1 MHSIVIHFGK
11 KYEDW
16 HLVEPFFYKLQNC
29 NALTFYWEEEATA
42 SNPLFLSLVDR
53 MIEHLDRHRIK
64 DWQLIILLNL
74 DDELN
79 RKLRLTT
86 HLSEIRRDLLDPL
99 KDKGFYPSQS
109 ILHLIDMIRRTSTY
123 APIEEG
129 LKRYWELDHFGYLQK
144 SPGWP
149 IVGNAFIQEEI
160 KQLDEEWGEPIALQD
175 IILDQPSA
183 EFMEALEMK
192 CERVTTC
199 LAKKIDKKKD
209 YLLLRGEK
217 PSHDEWMTKEQL
229 DIVMEDFEKKIK
241 QIRTLPLTP
250 SLTNF
255 TPSGE
260 LSSSLKYHVGIQS
273 EIGDIRLIRQEII
286 QNSHRERMRGFLELS
301 YFLLTISQHP
311 KLVERLEKG
320 STSVIQISLETEKLE
335 TLLNHYFMS
344 LLKAKRQLED
354 QLLLQNQ
361 FHTNRFRDDE
371 FSPYTAP
378 SIEKVREVSQPLSQ
392 NSKITYQFYDQWQD
406 QLYKTE
412 TILMNRETE
421 LLKKSREA
429 ILKLHAVKRRNDFLE
444 EEEWVEINDYKQDIQ
459 KKISN
464 VERDVIHSA
473 PGTSEALSKWKNF
486 VTQAKNQMHFLL
498 QLLPNQRQFLTM
510 SILIFLVLF
519 IPFLQMSGS
528 LESTKVTAY
537 FYGIGLV
544 VSLLVTYIGYYLTRQ
559 ISHQQIWKFQEK
571 TYEYTET
578 IYQMQMEAQHR
589 YNDYLNHL
597 FKLFTLRKYL
607 EKLSLIGEEKKEK
620 NLLYRYHLIKLDEFV
635 QTTNR
640 LLHILQMNKEPFSTK
655 LDIRVPGIKFEKG
668 IIENPIYSPFQQLG
682 VQGPNGNGIEVYLG
696 SAIEQYPSTYIHEL
710 EQIRIQEDKVYKL

>member
-29 NALTFYWEEEATA
+29 NELTFYWEEEATA

-74 DDELN
+74 DNELN
-79 RKLRLTT
+79 KKLRLTT

-160 KQLDEEWGEPIALQD
+160 KQLDEEWGEPIQLQD

-192 CERVTTC
+192 CERVMTC

-286 QNSHRERMRGFLELS
+286 QNSHRERMKGFLELS

-320 STSVIQISLETEKLE
+320 STSVIQISLETEKLV

-378 SIEKVREVSQPLSQ
+378 SIEKVREISQPLSQ
-392 NSKITYQFYDQWQD
+392 NSEITYQFYDQWQD
-406 QLYKTE
+406 QLYKAE

-464 VERDVIHSA
+464 MERDVIHSA

-498 QLLPNQRQFLTM
+498 QLLPNQRQFLTV
-510 SILIFLVLF
+510 STLIFLVLF

-528 LESTKVTAY
+528 FESTKVTAY

-544 VSLLVTYIGYYLTRQ
+544 VTLLVTYIGYYLTRQ
-559 ISHQQIWKFQEK
+559 KSYQQIWKFQEK

-578 IYQMQMEAQHR
+578 IYQMQVEAQHR

-640 LLHILQMNKEPFSTK
+640 LLHILQMNKESFSTK
-655 LDIRVPGIKFEKG
+655 QDLRVPGIKFEKG

-696 SAIEQYPSTYIHEL
+696 SAIEQYPTTYIHEL

>member
-16 HLVEPFFYKLQNC
+16 HLVEPFFYKLQSC
-29 NALTFYWEEEATA
+29 NELTFYWEEEAPA

-53 MIEHLDRHRIK
+53 MVEQLDRQRIK

-79 RKLRLTT
+79 RRLRLTT
-86 HLSEIRRDLLDPL
+86 HLSEIRRAVLEPL

-109 ILHLIDMIRRTSTY
+109 TLHLIDKIQRTSNY

-129 LKRYWELDHFGYLQK
+129 LKRNWELDHYGYLMK

-149 IVGNAFIQEEI
+149 IVGNAFIEEEI
-160 KQLDEEWGEPIALQD
+160 KQLDEEWGEPIQLQD
-175 IILDQPSA
+175 IILDQPGA

-209 YLLLRGEK
+209 YLLLRGKK
-217 PSHDEWMTKEQL
+217 PSHDEWMTKDQL

-273 EIGDIRLIRQEII
+273 EIGDIRLIRQEIV
-286 QNSHRERMRGFLELS
+286 QSSHRERMRGYLELT

-311 KLVERLEKG
+311 KLIERLEKG
-320 STSVIQISLETEKLE
+320 STSVIQISLETERLE

-361 FHTNRFRDDE
+361 FQTNRFRDDD
-371 FSPYTAP
+371 FSPYTAS
-378 SIEKVREVSQPLSQ
+378 SIEKRRDGNHPLLKSTKL
-392 NSKITYQFYDQWQD
+392 NYQFFDQWQD
-406 QLYKTE
+406 QLYKAE
-412 TILMNRETE
+412 TILIDRENE
-421 LLKKSREA
+421 LLKNSREA
-429 ILKLHAVKRRNDFLE
+429 IKKLHVVKRRNDILE
-444 EEEWVEINDYKQDIQ
+444 EEELMDINDYKQDILQ
-459 KKISN
+459 KISV

-486 VTQAKNQMHFLL
+486 VTKAKNQMHFLL
-498 QLLPNQRQFLTM
+498 QLLPNQRQFLMM
-510 SILIFLVLF
+510 SFLIIMILF

-528 LESTKVTAY
+528 TESTKVTAY

-544 VSLLVTYIGYYLTRQ
+544 VTLLVTYIGYYFTRH
-559 ISHQQIWKFQEK
+559 ISHQHIWKFQEK
-571 TYEYTET
+571 TYEYTLN
-578 IYQMQMEAQHR
+578 IYQMQVDAQHR

-597 FKLFTLRKYL
+597 FKLFSLRKYL
-607 EKLSLIGEEKKEK
+607 EKLSLIGEEKKEQ

-635 QTTNR
+635 QMTNR
-640 LLHILQMNKEPFSTK
+640 LLHILQINKESFSSEQE
-655 LDIRVPGIKFEKG
+655 IRVPGIKFEKS
-668 IIENPIYSPFQQLG
+668 ITENPIYSPFQQLG
-682 VQGPNGNGIEVYLG
+682 VQGSNGHGIEVYLG
-696 SAIEQYPSTYIHEL
+696 SAIEQYQSAYLNEL
-710 EQIRIQEDKVYKL
+710 QQIRIQEDKVYKL

>member
-29 NALTFYWEEEATA
+29 NELTFYWEEEAPA
-42 SNPLFLSLVDR
+42 SNPLFLTLVDR

-74 DDELN
+74 DDERN
-79 RKLRLTT
+79 RRLRLTT
-86 HLSEIRRDLLDPL
+86 HLSEIRRDLLNPL

-109 ILHLIDMIRRTSTY
+109 ILHLIDMIKRTSTY

-129 LKRYWELDHFGYLQK
+129 LKRYWELDHYGYLLK
-144 SPGWP
+144 STGWP
-149 IVGNAFIQEEI
+149 IVGNAFIEEEI
-160 KQLDEEWGEPIALQD
+160 KQLDEEWGEPIQLHD
-175 IILDQPSA
+175 IILDQPGA

-217 PSHDEWMTKEQL
+217 PRHDEWMTKNQL
-229 DIVMEDFEKKIK
+229 NIVMEDFEKKIK
-241 QIRTLPLTP
+241 QICTLPLTP

-273 EIGDIRLIRQEII
+273 EIGDIRLIRQEIV
-286 QNSHRERMRGFLELS
+286 QSSHRERMKGYLELT
-301 YFLLTISQHP
+301 YFLLTISHHP
-311 KLVERLEKG
+311 KLIERLEKG
-320 STSVIQISLETEKLE
+320 STSAIQISLETERLE

-344 LLKAKRQLED
+344 LLQVKRQLED

-361 FHTNRFRDDE
+361 FHTNRFRDDD
-371 FSPYTAP
+371 FSPYTAA
-378 SIEKVREVSQPLSQ
+378 SIEKRRDVNQPLLKSTKL
-392 NSKITYQFYDQWQD
+392 NYQFFDQWQD
-406 QLYKTE
+406 QLYKAE
-412 TILMNRETE
+412 TILIDRENE
-421 LLKKSREA
+421 LLKNSREA
-429 ILKLHAVKRRNDFLE
+429 IKKLHVVKRRNDFLE
-444 EEEWVEINDYKQDIQ
+444 EEELIEINDYKQDILQ
-459 KKISN
+459 RIGV
-464 VERDVIHSA
+464 VEKDVIHSA

-498 QLLPNQRQFLTM
+498 QLLPNQRLFLMM
-510 SILIFLVLF
+510 SCLIFMILF
-519 IPFLQMSGS
+519 IPFLQMSDS
-528 LESTKVTAY
+528 NESTKVTAY

-544 VSLLVTYIGYYLTRQ
+544 VTLLVTYIGYYFTRQ

-571 TYEYTET
+571 TYEYTEN
-578 IYQMQMEAQHR
+578 IYQIQVEAQHR

-597 FKLFTLRKYL
+597 FKLFSLRKYL
-607 EKLSLIGEEKKEK
+607 EKLSQIGEEKKK
-620 NLLYRYHLIKLDEFV
+620 QNLLYRYHLIKLDEFV
-635 QTTNR
+635 QMTNR
-640 LLHILQMNKEPFSTK
+640 LLHILQMNKESYSTK
-655 LDIRVPGIKFEKG
+655 QEIRVSGIKFEKS

-682 VQGPNGNGIEVYLG
+682 VKGSNGHGIEVYLG
-696 SAIEQYPSTYIHEL
+696 SAIEQYQSAYINEL